1 MHRAVARGQK
11 LKSGV
16 RSVGAGACVCLRGGG
31 GLAAFNGISFRLNLP
46 IFTKFRCGSL
56 IGRNSF
62 LSVISPYFDFVLILT
77 CRVSGWR
84 RQRQQFNSDNDS
96 DIISDEQRATRPKR
110 GHLRLVACRKRC
122 IQEVGLR
129 KEVPRDDTAAQ
140 GVRYPVLL
148 PCLPSAPSIPSTPP
162 PSPPISA
169 ISPHRQNRNEIA
181 QEVYPDG
188 RRKKQ
193 PKGGGT
199 GDHER
204 FISSLKETRKL
215 RTKLKSSTK
224 TSSDPF
230 RKRIRI
236 SCEKE
241 CHIALFLVH

>member
-162 PSPPISA
+162 PLPPHFGDFASQTKSKRNCARSISRW
-169 ISPHRQNRNEIA
+169 P
-181 QEVYPDG
+181 P
-188 RRKKQ
+188 
-193 PKGGGT
+193 
-199 GDHER
+199 
-204 FISSLKETRKL
+204 
-215 RTKLKSSTK
+215 
-224 TSSDPF
+224 
-230 RKRIRI
+230 
-236 SCEKE
+236 
-241 CHIALFLVH
+241 

>member
-1 MHRAVARGQK
+1 M
-11 LKSGV
+11 
-16 RSVGAGACVCLRGGG
+16 
-31 GLAAFNGISFRLNLP
+31 AAFNGISFRLNLP

-162 PSPPISA
+162 PPPPPFRRFRLTDKI
-169 ISPHRQNRNEIA
+169 ETKL
-181 QEVYPDG
+181 
-188 RRKKQ
+188 RKKYIPMAAVKSSQ
-193 PKGGGT
+193 RGGEQG
-199 GDHER
+199 
-204 FISSLKETRKL
+204 IMNVSSLLSKKL
-215 RTKLKSSTK
+215 GNSELNSKAQPRLHPIPSGRGFASLARRSAT
-224 TSSDPF
+224 
-230 RKRIRI
+230 
-236 SCEKE
+236 
-241 CHIALFLVH
+241 

>member
-1 MHRAVARGQK
+1 M
-11 LKSGV
+11 
-16 RSVGAGACVCLRGGG
+16 
-31 GLAAFNGISFRLNLP
+31 AAFNGISFRLNLP

-148 PCLPSAPSIPSTPP
+148 PCLLSVPSMPLTPHFGCIWHP
-162 PSPPISA
+162 LAFSGF
-169 ISPHRQNRNEIA
+169 RQTKFRQFRLIRRNRN
-181 QEVYPDG
+181 G
-188 RRKKQ
+188 
-193 PKGGGT
+193 
-199 GDHER
+199 
-204 FISSLKETRKL
+204 ISYYIPMAAV
-215 RTKLKSSTK
+215 KSSQGV
-224 TSSDPF
+224 
-230 RKRIRI
+230 
-236 SCEKE
+236 KE
-241 CHIALFLVH
+241 I